1 MLSRVLSSGYIGLET
16 FIIEVEV
23 DINNG
28 LPSFSIVGLA
38 DTAISESRERV
49 RAAMK
54 NSGYQIQPKKIVVN
68 LSPADIKKEG
78 ASYDLPIAIGI
89 LSCYDIV
96 NKDKFN
102 NYLLIGELSLSGEI
116 KKVNGII
123 NSVILAKEKK
133 FKGIILPAENYY
145 EASLIKDIDI
155 IPVKTL
161 NDVIEFINNNK
172 RIKIKNKIEFID
184 QNFEIDFKEV
194 KGQTK
199 AKRALEIAAAGGHN
213 IFMIGPPGSG
223 KSMLAKRLNTILP
236 PMNENEII
244 ETTKIYSIAGMLN
257 KDEPFIKTR
266 PFRAPHH
273 TSSDVAL
280 IGGGR
285 NPKPGEISLAHNGVL
300 FLDEMAEFPKKVLET
315 MRQPLEDKVVNISR
329 SLYRVSFPS
338 NFMLISAS
346 NPCPCGHYGSDTG
359 EFCKCTER
367 DRIRYMNKISGPILD
382 RMDLYVEVR
391 RLSQDELFKYSEG
404 ESSQEIYTRVIKAR
418 KIQNKRYKNKYI
430 NANMTSSDIK
440 KYCELD
446 NQSKDIIKNAS
457 KSMNISARSFDRI
470 LKVSRTIADLEGSEN
485 ITYFH
490 ILEALNFR
498 KKEN

>member
-1 MLSRVLSSGYIGLET
+1 MLSRVLSCGYIGLET

-49 RAAMK
+49 RAAIK

-89 LSCYDIV
+89 LSCYDII

-102 NYLLIGELSLSGEI
+102 DYLLIGELSLSGEI

-123 NSVILAKEKK
+123 NSVILAKEKN
-133 FKGIILPAENYY
+133 FKGIILPAENYH
-145 EASLIKDIDI
+145 EASLIKNIDI
-155 IPVKTL
+155 IPVNTL
-161 NDVIEFINNNK
+161 NDVIEFINNDK
-172 RIKIKNKIEFID
+172 RIEIENKIEFSKFD
-184 QNFEIDFKEV
+184 FEIDFKEV

-223 KSMLAKRLNTILP
+223 KSMLAKRLVTILP

-244 ETTKIYSIAGMLN
+244 ETTKIYSVAGMLN
-257 KDEPFIKTR
+257 KNEPFIKTR

-315 MRQPLEDKVVNISR
+315 MRQPLEDRIVNISR

-338 NFMLISAS
+338 NFILISAS

-359 EFCKCTER
+359 EFCKCSER
-367 DRIRYMNKISGPILD
+367 DRVRYMNKISGPILD

-391 RLSQDELFKYSEG
+391 KLSQDELFKYSEG
-404 ESSQEIYTRVIKAR
+404 ESSKDIHNRVIKAR
-418 KIQNKRYKNKYI
+418 ELQNKRYKNKYI
-430 NANMTSSDIK
+430 NANMTSNDIK
-440 KYCELD
+440 KYCKLD
-446 NQSKDIIKNAS
+446 TQSKEIIKNAS
-457 KSMNISARSFDRI
+457 KNMNISARSFDRI

-485 ITYFH
+485 ITYLH